1 MSFVHTCGH
10 RCGELWITLSTALST
25 TGDNRTVSALETP
38 RAHPHYPPHRRTPG
52 STAVHSGVPSLW
64 LTRSDDAPCR
74 DAPHIICDMRLHAVR
89 TLGRPEIPPSQGPKR
104 VIHRPSHS
112 TGRRT
117 PQAVALHR
125 PSQPTGRRS
134 PQGSDVL
141 RARHLT
147 FPSLTTPARRC
158 PPPSHEGSP
167 TTSSSMPRPGRP
179 PSSHEGSPRRR
190 ALIASARRTMR
201 RLDSARRGKARDG
214 SIGRIR
220 PAPAEGEVGRSDPGA

>member
-1 MSFVHTCGH
+1 MDNLEGAGPALRTVFHRFVDPCGNWGSTPMSFVHTCGH

-38 RAHPHYPPHRRTPG
+38 RARPHYPPHRRTPG

-112 TGRRT
+112 TGRR
-117 PQAVALHR
+117 
-125 PSQPTGRRS
+125 S
-134 PQGSDVL
+134 PQGSDML

-147 FPSLTTPARRC
+147 FPSLTALARRC
-158 PPPSHEGSP
+158 PPP
-167 TTSSSMPRPGRP
+167 
-179 PSSHEGSPRRR
+179 SHEGSPRRR

-201 RLDSARRGKARDG
+201 RLDSARRGKARGG

>member
-38 RAHPHYPPHRRTPG
+38 RARPHYPPHRRTPG

-64 LTRSDDAPCR
+64 LTRSDDAPHR
-74 DAPHIICDMRLHAVR
+74 DATHIICDMRLHAVR
-89 TLGRPEIPPSQGPKR
+89 TRGRPEIPPSQGSKR
-104 VIHRPSHS
+104 VI
-112 TGRRT
+112 
-117 PQAVALHR
+117 HR

-158 PPPSHEGSP
+158 PPPSHEGSS
-167 TTSSSMPRPGRP
+167 TTSSSTPRPGRP
-179 PSSHEGSPRRR
+179 PPSHEGSPRRR

-201 RLDSARRGKARDG
+201 RLDSARRGKARGG

>member
-38 RAHPHYPPHRRTPG
+38 RARPHYPPHRRTPG

-64 LTRSDDAPCR
+64 LTRSDDTSCR

-89 TLGRPEIPPSQGPKR
+89 TRGRPEIPPSQGPKR
-104 VIHRPSHS
+104 VI
-112 TGRRT
+112 
-117 PQAVALHR
+117 HR

-167 TTSSSMPRPGRP
+167 TTSSSTPRPGRP
-179 PSSHEGSPRRR
+179 PPSHEGSPRRR

-201 RLDSARRGKARDG
+201 QLDSARRGKARGG

-220 PAPAEGEVGRSDPGA
+220 PALAEGEVGRSDPGA